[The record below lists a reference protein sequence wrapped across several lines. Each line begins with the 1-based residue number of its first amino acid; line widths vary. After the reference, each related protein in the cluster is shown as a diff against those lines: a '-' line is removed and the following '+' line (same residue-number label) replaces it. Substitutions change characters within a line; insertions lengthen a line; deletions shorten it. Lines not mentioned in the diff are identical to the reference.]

1 MVTKLVSDIWD
12 GLTGGGHSKI
22 SHDERERLEAYAQ
35 QRHAHLQGIQ
45 NTAGGGAVQGHHVWL
60 PTIAA
65 GAGVYTVNTAGSGG
79 ASGLAVFGA
88 SSTPTAA
95 MSELW
100 TALMNAIDER
110 DYESID
116 HFSEIIDSH
125 EIFGPKRSRFNN
137 NGDSA
142 IEYLSELEKAQDYIE
157 AAEHERTA
165 V

>member
-22 SHDERERLEAYAQ
+22 SPDERERLEAYAQ

-60 PTIAA
+60 PTAW
-65 GAGVYTVNTAGSGG
+65 SGG
-79 ASGLAVFGA
+79 ASGLAVCGA

-100 TALMNAIDER
+100 TALMDAIDER